1 MQKKAPPQRALFF
14 AIFLNFHLTP
24 SKDTQVRLELFDMT
38 GALVEVVFE
47 GSVQANQ
54 LVELQYVPQLRNTSF
69 LFYRLTM
76 GTEVQTGKVMYQR

>member
-1 MQKKAPPQRALFF
+1 
-14 AIFLNFHLTP
+14 
-24 SKDTQVRLELFDMT
+24 MT

-76 GTEVQTGKVMYQR
+76 GTEVQNGKVMYQR